1 MSIAK
6 AIPAE
11 RGCGERKSGGV
22 YAEMGCGP
30 DGLPLEHFIVCPP
43 SVIDPAALGL
53 SPIGVQLV
61 ERDGVWHILDWIGS
75 EHYPNV
81 ADFLEEVRRFG
92 LSRRLAKTIDFS
104 KLTERSKI
112 LVVHA
117 RAHVENFRTYA
128 DHWLGVKYNRCPK
141 ELSAHNL
148 PDAPDMCAGVWWE
161 DVEGGAPAP
170 NYIHTQPPEW
180 PAGPTQRV
188 VIRPMPAFNYVAA
201 SCPDGMTPRYLPAV
215 FASFPI
221 TRLVI
226 IRGEHGEHE
235 PGQQAASRSTLP
247 VELEA
252 R

>member
-30 DGLPLEHFIVCPP
+30 DGLPLEHFIVDPP
-43 SVIDPAALGL
+43 IVIDPAALGL

-92 LSRRLAKTIDFS
+92 LSRRLAKTVDFS

-128 DHWLGVKYNRCPK
+128 DHWLGVRYNRCPK
-141 ELSAHNL
+141 ELSAHNI
-148 PDAPDMCAGVWWE
+148 PDAPDSCAGVWWE
-161 DVEGGAPAP
+161 DVEGGS
-170 NYIHTQPPEW
+170 PPR
-180 PAGPTQRV
+180 PTTSTQRV
-188 VIRPMPAFNYVAA
+188 VIRIMPAFNYVAA
-201 SCPDGMTPRYLPAV
+201 SRPDGVTPRYRPAV

-221 TRLVI
+221 TRLVV
-226 IRGEHGEHE
+226 IRGEHDEHE

-247 VELEA
+247 VELEDQ
-252 R
+252 

>member
-1 MSIAK
+1 MTTK

-11 RGCGERKSGGV
+11 RGCGERQSGGI

-30 DGLPLEHFIVCPP
+30 DGLPLEHFIVDPP
-43 SVIDPAALGL
+43 IVIDPAALGL

-92 LSRRLAKTIDFS
+92 LSRRLAKTVDFS

-117 RAHVENFRTYA
+117 RAHVENFGQYA
-128 DHWLGVKYNRCPK
+128 DHWLGVRYNRCPK
-141 ELSAHNL
+141 ELNTHNL
-148 PDAPDMCAGVWWE
+148 PDGPDMCSGIFWQ
-161 DVEGGAPAP
+161 DVEHGLPAA
-170 NYIHTQPPEW
+170 NDLNTD
-180 PAGPTQRV
+180 RV
-188 VIRPMPAFNYVAA
+188 VIRTMPSFSYVAVRRA
-201 SCPDGMTPRYLPAV
+201 DNITPIYEPAI

-221 TRLVI
+221 TRLVV
-226 IRGEHGEHE
+226 IRDPIGESH
-235 PGQQAASRSTLP
+235 QQSLDCANRSSLP
-247 VELEA
+247 VELENE
-252 R
+252 

>member
-11 RGCGERKSGGV
+11 RGCGERKSGGI

-30 DGLPLEHFIVCPP
+30 DGLPLEHFIVDPP
-43 SVIDPAALGL
+43 IVIDPAALGL

-92 LSRRLAKTIDFS
+92 LSRRIAKTVDFS

-128 DHWLGVKYNRCPK
+128 DHWLGVRYNRCPK

-148 PDAPDMCAGVWWE
+148 PDAPDSCAGVWWE
-161 DVEGGAPAP
+161 DVEGGSTFPFP
-170 NYIHTQPPEW
+170 GRGG
-180 PAGPTQRV
+180 AGGEGKRF
-188 VIRPMPAFNYVAA
+188 ILRPMPAFNYVAA
-201 SCPDGMTPRYLPAV
+201 SRPDGVTPRYLPAV
-215 FASFPI
+215 LASFPI
-221 TRLVI
+221 TRLVV
-226 IRGEHGEHE
+226 IRGEHDEHE

-247 VELEA
+247 VELEDK
-252 R
+252 